1 MYKTKSGIR
10 FSISVTKY
18 FNNNEILVYKLL
30 FLERN
35 KKKGIMAKKF
45 RNDEKFLEEQ
55 GRLLFL
61 CFLKPTINGTGFYYV
76 EPENDDSS
84 RMDIIVNYHGKEYV
98 IELKLWYGIE
108 YEISGRDQIARYIA
122 ARNLSEGYLIT
133 FSFLKNK
140 VVQEQPEWIEHEGK
154 RIYEAV
160 I

>member
-30 FLERN
+30 FLKRN
-35 KKKGIMAKKF
+35 KKKGIMAKK
-45 RNDEKFLEEQ
+45 
-55 GRLLFL
+55 
-61 CFLKPTINGTGFYYV
+61 
-76 EPENDDSS
+76 NDDSS